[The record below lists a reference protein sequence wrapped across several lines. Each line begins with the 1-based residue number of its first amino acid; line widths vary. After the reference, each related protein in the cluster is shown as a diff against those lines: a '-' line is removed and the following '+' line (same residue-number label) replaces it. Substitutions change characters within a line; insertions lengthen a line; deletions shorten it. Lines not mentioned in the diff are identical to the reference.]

1 MRLKV
6 ESDFQTNESRPRNV
20 SQDCRLRGV
29 YSDTTQLNSTS
40 SGVELSCVAINTPL
54 VCEALMSTMHVVTC
68 NLAGKRIYYTV
79 LTAICS
85 SHGLK
90 PQSATSK

>member
-6 ESDFQTNESRPRNV
+6 ESDFQTNESRPRYV

-68 NLAGKRIYYTV
+68 NLAGETNLLHSFDSDMFQPRPKASV
-79 LTAICS
+79 S
-85 SHGLK
+85 DE
-90 PQSATSK
+90 